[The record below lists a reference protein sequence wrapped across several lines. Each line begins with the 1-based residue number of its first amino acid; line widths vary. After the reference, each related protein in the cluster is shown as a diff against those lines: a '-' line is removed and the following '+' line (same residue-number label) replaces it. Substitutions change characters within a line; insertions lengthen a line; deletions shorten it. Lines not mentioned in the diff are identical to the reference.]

1 MLSRLERAIYMF
13 TVLPPSTVSA
23 AGGFGIHN
31 GACGNALVLHI
42 FAYNLKAAIL

>member
-13 TVLPPSTVSA
+13 TVLPPSTVSPP
-23 AGGFGIHN
+23 AGSVYTTS
-31 GACGNALVLHI
+31 ACGNALVLHI